1 VEAKNE
7 DLDKQLVLV
16 GGGHT
21 HALLIRK
28 LGQKPIPNVKT
39 TLVSDAYHVPYSGT
53 LPGYLAGIYRFDE
66 SHIDLYR
73 LCTWAGVEFVHA
85 SVDGIDPKEKRISLK
100 SFPSLAYDILSID
113 IGSTPSMKEV
123 HGAEMFATGIK
134 PVPQF
139 LKVFDS
145 LMANIESGKCSKQ
158 SIVIVGGGAAG
169 VEVALG
175 LRQRLALE
183 HDIHLVHKNAEVLND
198 KPHFVRKKFQ
208 KVLVA
213 SGIKLH
219 LGSPVE
225 RVEKNVLK
233 LKNHQ
238 INYDV
243 LFWMTQAS
251 AASWLKKSG
260 LDLDQRGFLSVK
272 DTLQTLAYDNVFATG
287 DIASVK
293 TEPRPKAGVFAVR
306 QAEPLA
312 ENLRLVFAGGK
323 ARSFNPQMH
332 FLAIVGTGDGK
343 AVAMR
348 GPFSASG
355 AWAWRLKVRIDQKF
369 MNQFE
374 TLPPVKRARS
384 GEPKFEA
391 DVFDLPSLKST
402 EPVVPYT
409 QKFSAFVD
417 DPFLVGA
424 IAANHCAT
432 DILLQG
438 IVPKNLT
445 LDLQTAPCSR
455 LVLLNQ
461 LNRCLEGVR
470 SRFEVFGIEPRHNV
484 PSVSSCFAVR
494 LSISGGK
501 ESRSQQKTCG
511 IDKGD
516 ALIITKPLGTGLIL
530 TAAELLKAKGRWVEA
545 ALQTMM
551 RNGTESL
558 ALAKRL
564 RLSVIGHVAHTGL
577 LGLLAGTLHEHAN
590 LGGKVTIRIDM
601 ASVPLVQGVRD
612 CLLAGIESKAT
623 AKQVAMVCERVTV
636 KPAKST
642 LELFPI
648 LFDPQI
654 AGGLLFSVAA
664 NESLAVLKA
673 LHAQGDHS
681 AAIIGHV
688 EDPQDAQIIVG

>member
-7 DLDKQLVLV
+7 ELDKQLVLV

-28 LGQKPIPNVKT
+28 LGQKPIPNVRT

-85 SVDGIDPKEKRISLK
+85 SVDGIDPKVKRISLK
-100 SFPSLAYDILSID
+100 SCPGLAYDILSID
-113 IGSTPSMKEV
+113 IGSTPSMEGV
-123 HGAEMFATGIK
+123 PGAERYATGIK

-145 LMANIESGKCSKQ
+145 LMAKMESGTCSKQ

-175 LRQRLALE
+175 LRQRVALE
-183 HDIHLVHKNAEVLND
+183 HEIVLVHKNSEVLND
-198 KPHFVRKKFQ
+198 KPHFVRRKFK
-208 KVLVA
+208 KVLVS
-213 SGIKLH
+213 SGVKLH
-219 LGSPVE
+219 LASPVE

-251 AASWLKKSG
+251 AAPWLKKSG
-260 LDLDQRGFLSVK
+260 LDLDQRGFLAVK
-272 DTLQTLAYDNVFATG
+272 DTLQTLSDDSIFATG

-306 QAEPLA
+306 QAEPLT

-323 ARSFNPQMH
+323 AKSFKPQMH

-374 TLPPVKRARS
+374 TLPPANRTWS
-384 GEPKFEA
+384 GESKSET
-391 DVFDLPSLKST
+391 DVLDLPSLRSPERKM
-402 EPVVPYT
+402 PYI
-409 QKFSAFVD
+409 QCFSAIVD
-417 DPFLVGA
+417 DPYLFGSIV
-424 IAANHCAT
+424 ANHCAT
-432 DILLQG
+432 EVLLQG
-438 IVPKNLT
+438 IVPKDLT
-445 LDLQTAPCSR
+445 MDLQTAPCSG
-455 LVLLNQ
+455 LVLQNQ
-461 LNRCLEGVR
+461 LDRCIAGVR
-470 SRFEVFGIEPRHNV
+470 SRFDAFGIEPRLHAT
-484 PSVSSCFAVR
+484 SFSSSFAVR
-494 LSISGGK
+494 LSISGNK
-501 ESRSQQKTCG
+501 ESKPQKDICA
-511 IDKGD
+511 IKKGD
-516 ALIITKPLGTGLIL
+516 ALILTKPLGTGLIL
-530 TAAELLKAKGRWVEA
+530 TAAELLRAKGRWVDA
-545 ALQTMM
+545 ALQSMM
-551 RNGTESL
+551 RTGAESL
-558 ALAKRL
+558 ALASRNKI
-564 RLSVIGHVAHTGL
+564 SVIGHVAHSGL
-577 LGLLAGTLHEHAN
+577 LGLLAGTLHEHN
-590 LGGKVTIRIDM
+590 LGHKVTVRLDM
-601 ASVPLVQGVRD
+601 ASMPLIQGVQD
-612 CLLAGIESKAT
+612 CLRAGIESKAT
-623 AKQVAMVCERVTV
+623 AKQAALVYDRVKV
-636 KPAKST
+636 MPEKNT
-642 LELFPI
+642 LDLFPI

-664 NESLAVLKA
+664 DESLAVLKA
-673 LHAQGDHS
+673 LHGQGDLS